1 MPQRQNNNS
10 SRNIN
15 PVWSNLTEWRREYTP
30 ADTSLGTPPEASSE
44 NPPVPECHPEPMAD
58 ITPLPLQREREIR
71 EEEIKV
77 NSIVKIENRGITK
90 LLFYVLSVD
99 HESESINVCF
109 IDAKFNLETGQR
121 RENIIPP
128 HNCFDMPI
136 NDFSLFFDI
145 DGESDLTRIQCEVV
159 KRFLLL
165 DRINESEP
173 NSSEDTFQFIGRHP
187 DQNDRVDG
195 YAPKRDEKGFQE
207 KDFLED

>member
-15 PVWSNLTEWRREYTP
+15 SPVWSVFSDWGREYIQE
-30 ADTSLGTPPEASSE
+30 DTSPGTPSEASSE
-44 NPPVPECHPEPMAD
+44 ILSGNPPVPECHPEPMAD

-109 IDAKFNLETGQR
+109 IDAKFNLDNGQR
-121 RENIIPP
+121 RENY
-128 HNCFDMPI
+128 N
-136 NDFSLFFDI
+136 FFV
-145 DGESDLTRIQCEVV
+145 SC
-159 KRFLLL
+159 
-165 DRINESEP
+165 
-173 NSSEDTFQFIGRHP
+173 
-187 DQNDRVDG
+187 
-195 YAPKRDEKGFQE
+195 
-207 KDFLED
+207 